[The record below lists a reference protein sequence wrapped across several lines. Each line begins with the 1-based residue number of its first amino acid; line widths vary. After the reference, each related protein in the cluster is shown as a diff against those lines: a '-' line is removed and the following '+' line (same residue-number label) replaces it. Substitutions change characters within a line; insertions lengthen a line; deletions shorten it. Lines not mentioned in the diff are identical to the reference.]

1 MAGERGG
8 GAGELRLVLAS
19 ASPQRRTILGRLGVE
34 FAVRAPEVAELSSGD
49 PELVTLENARRKARA
64 VYRAGAGE
72 TVIGCDTV
80 VALRD
85 AIYGKPADE
94 SQARRTL
101 STLSGTRHEVVSG
114 LVVLSDGVG
123 ATEPQERRALAR
135 TEVTFAAFGAD
146 RLEWYLATGEWRER
160 AGGYAIQGAGAAL
173 VSAVNGDYE
182 NVVGLPLASLLELC
196 PELLPGG

>member
-1 MAGERGG
+1 MAGEGGG

-80 VALRD
+80 VVLED
-85 AIYGKPADE
+85 AIYGKPGDE
-94 SQARRTL
+94 LQARRTL
-101 STLSGTRHEVVSG
+101 ETLSGTTHEVVSG
-114 LVVLSDGVG
+114 LVVLSDGESSG
-123 ATEPQERRALAR
+123 EPRERRALAR
-135 TEVTFAAFGAD
+135 TEVTFARIGSA
-146 RLEWYLATGEWRER
+146 RLDWYLATGEWRGR

-173 VSAVNGDYE
+173 VRAVSGDYE

-196 PELLPGG
+196 PDLLPGG

>member
-34 FAVRAPEVAELSSGD
+34 FTVRAPEVEELSSGD
-49 PELVTLENARRKARA
+49 PELVTLENAGRKARA

-72 TVIGCDTV
+72 RVIGCDTV
-80 VALRD
+80 VVLED

-94 SQARRTL
+94 LQARRTL
-101 STLSGTRHEVVSG
+101 ETLGGTTHEVVSG
-114 LVVLSDGVG
+114 LVVLSDGG
-123 ATEPQERRALAR
+123 SSGEPQARRALAR
-135 TEVTFAAFGAD
+135 TEVTFARIGAA
-146 RLEWYLATGEWRER
+146 RLDWYLATGEWRGR

-173 VSAVNGDYE
+173 VRAVSGDYE

-196 PELLPGG
+196 PDLLPG